1 MLLVTLSAEAAAAAT
16 AATLALAPAPEQA
29 ADPLPEIA
37 AEYLG
42 SQSRNAQSQVW
53 TRHDIRFTNR
63 EATRQTIRVC
73 PDDGFRRYFEG
84 RGMFEAR
91 GMARKQLIRMHSHA
105 LAVDGS
111 NFHYRCIERDLEPG
125 ASATIGFYFGHGKP
139 LDFIGPI
146 VLAMDFGTFEVV
158 DGRIAAIAGRRSDRG
173 SDTSAQ
179 TGA

>member
-1 MLLVTLSAEAAAAAT
+1 MLLSALS
-16 AATLALAPAPEQA
+16 AATLAMAPAPEQA
-29 ADPLPEIA
+29 AEPLPEIA

-111 NFHYRCIERDLEPG
+111 NLHYRCIERALDPG
-125 ASATIGFYFGHGKP
+125 GSITIGFYFGHGTP
-139 LDFIGPI
+139 LHFIGPI
-146 VLAMDFGTFEVV
+146 TFATDFGTFEVV
-158 DGRIAAIAGRRSDRG
+158 DGRVTAVAERG
-173 SDTSAQ
+173 GDHGSGARAQ
-179 TGA
+179 PGA